1 MKTIIADSIRFFIV
15 MAVMASV
22 SQTLRSQSAPSRI
35 LSLEEMFSL
44 ADERSKAIKVYES
57 AIDVANKNI
66 DVAKNAYLPHIN
78 VTASA
83 TYNGNAWVANRDFS
97 NGQFFPSPHFGN
109 SYAIEASQVVFAGGA
124 ILGNIK
130 VMEIQKRIAEWNL
143 KAKRQEIYFLLTGF
157 YLDLYKFR
165 NLKNVYERNIE
176 QTKQV
181 ISDMHAR
188 QAAGIVLNNDITRY
202 EVQLQNL
209 EYGLT
214 ELKSSI
220 EICNTRLTVMLGL
233 PEETQIFP
241 DTSLLYDEL
250 RHTENADILSNAL
263 LNSPALNMRRLTEN
277 VLDQKMKI
285 IKAAYLPQINLIA
298 GDNLKGPITYEIP
311 VVNANINT
319 WYLGVG
325 LNFNIGNIYRL
336 PKETSRLKSAML
348 QNRNELSEAEE
359 NTELDV
365 RAAQIRYLDSFE
377 LLKTQEKS
385 LQLARENYDITAN
398 RYANDLVLI
407 IDLVDAD
414 NLRLNAEVQYENAKI
429 NIAYAYYKLLYTAG
443 ILNSQN
449 L

>member
-1 MKTIIADSIRFFIV
+1 
-15 MAVMASV
+15 
-22 SQTLRSQSAPSRI
+22 
-35 LSLEEMFSL
+35 
-44 ADERSKAIKVYES
+44 
-57 AIDVANKNI
+57 
-66 DVAKNAYLPHIN
+66 
-78 VTASA
+78 
-83 TYNGNAWVANRDFS
+83 
-97 NGQFFPSPHFGN
+97 
-109 SYAIEASQVVFAGGA
+109 
-124 ILGNIK
+124 
-130 VMEIQKRIAEWNL
+130 
-143 KAKRQEIYFLLTGF
+143 
-157 YLDLYKFR
+157 
-165 NLKNVYERNIE
+165 
-176 QTKQV
+176 
-181 ISDMHAR
+181 
-188 QAAGIVLNNDITRY
+188 
-202 EVQLQNL
+202 
-209 EYGLT
+209 
-214 ELKSSI
+214 
-220 EICNTRLTVMLGL
+220 
-233 PEETQIFP
+233 
-241 DTSLLYDEL
+241 
-250 RHTENADILSNAL
+250 
-263 LNSPALNMRRLTEN
+263 TEN